1 MHTLHGIACTQRRNR
16 LRSMLAVITASLV
29 ATACGDDASSQA
41 SQEQQQGGPQ
51 QEPHPIL
58 ATTFN
63 AVPTQSASSTG
74 TSLQLR
80 QSASSNSTT
89 LHEPQ
94 SSSAQ
99 AQPPVFPGGASEA
112 DSVVLAAPVI
122 HTVD

>member
-1 MHTLHGIACTQRRNR
+1 MI
-16 LRSMLAVITASLV
+16 AVITASVV

-41 SQEQQQGGPQ
+41 SQEQQQGLTQ

-63 AVPTQSASSTG
+63 AVPTQSASSTD
-74 TSLQLR
+74 TSLQLP
-80 QSASSNSTT
+80 QSASSSSTT
-89 LHEPQ
+89 LHAPQ

-99 AQPPVFPGGASEA
+99 AQPPASPGGASEA
-112 DSVVLAAPVI
+112 DSVVLAPPVI